1 MGWHGVLWLYLAAQ
15 VLAVHTEAAD
25 IVFPGQLDHAE
36 GDTCRTNTGGSGT
49 CSQACQ
55 HSPGLGDPP
64 KCGIKDS
71 KFLVCCEPNLRGGP
85 QPSTDIAP
93 PSVPFECGINAL
105 ENAFIFPGE
114 PGTGDVLILRPE
126 AVPDPTLPKVQETTI
141 ARSNITG
148 VSKRSNR
155 DLMPQPPP
163 PVRPPPPPLPTE
175 GIEAVGGKEVLRHAW
190 PWMALIGQRD
200 AHGIGWFCGGVL
212 INDRWVLTA
221 LHCFFSNNA
230 DVVRLGEHD
239 YNDDFDDANH
249 KDFSVAETVLY
260 PDHNRPEAYHDL
272 ALLRLASR
280 VALKDHISP
289 VCLPWGKESD
299 KDLLNHRATLTG
311 WGDTQFGGKPSSVL
325 QEVEVTVFSP
335 GQCDRSYS
343 NLPRY
348 PSTWPRGIGQETL
361 CAGDLAGGRDACQG
375 DSGGPLVTEDARGH
389 FVLAGIISRGYG
401 CGHKDYPGLYAN
413 LRHPPYLSRIKK
425 VVFATRGVVSESTTF
440 GRSRSRSL

>member
-1 MGWHGVLWLYLAAQ
+1 MDGRQQESRAQAIRHHHHHHHSTTSLYALRLCLSFFITIQ
-15 VLAVHTEAAD
+15 DLRLISSFSEAAD
-25 IVFPGQLDHAE
+25 IVFPGQLDHTE

-55 HSPGLGDPP
+55 HSPGLGDPL

-71 KFLVCCEPNLRGGP
+71 KFLVCCEPNMRGGP

-93 PSVPFECGINAL
+93 PSVPFVCGKNAL
-105 ENAFIFPGE
+105 ENATVMDLL
-114 PGTGDVLILRPE
+114 GTRDVLILRPE
-126 AVPDPTLPKVQETTI
+126 SVPDPTLPKVEETTI
-141 ARSNITG
+141 RVEPPT
-148 VSKRSNR
+148 
-155 DLMPQPPP
+155 PQTVIPI
-163 PVRPPPPPLPTE
+163 V
-175 GIEAVGGKEVLRHAW
+175 VGGIVVFRHAW

-200 AHGIGWFCGGVL
+200 AHGIRWFCGGVL

-221 LHCFFSNNA
+221 LHCFFNNNA

-239 YNDDFDDANH
+239 YNDDLDDANH

-311 WGDTQFGGKPSSVL
+311 WGDTQFGGRPSSVL

-343 NLPRY
+343 NLPHY

-389 FVLAGIISRGYG
+389 FLLAGIISRGYG

-413 LRHPPYLSRIKK
+413 LRHPPYLAWIKK
-425 VVFATRGVVSESTTF
+425 VAFATP
-440 GRSRSRSL
+440 